1 MSNKIQAIRG
11 MNDLLPDQSPAWQY
25 VERQLR
31 SLVDRYD
38 YREIRTPIVE
48 QTALFARSIG
58 EATDVVE
65 KEMYTFDD
73 RGGDSITLRPEGTAP
88 VCRAYL
94 EHGMQNL
101 PQPVRMYYFC
111 PVFRYERPQAGRF
124 RQHHQFGMEVL
135 GDADPS
141 VDAEVIEV
149 AWDLMTSLGLT
160 DINLL
165 VNSVGDP
172 QCRPAYVAKLREYYS
187 DRKDKLCN
195 DCKDRLNRNPLRL
208 LDCKVETDY
217 ALGND
222 APRSADNLCG
232 ECNEHWNKLL
242 KYLDAMQ
249 LPYQID
255 HRMVRGLDYY
265 TRTVFEI
272 QPPEEGSQN
281 TIVGGGRYDGLI
293 EQLGGKSTPGVGF
306 GSGFERIIMNL
317 IRQEI
322 EVPDIT
328 PRPTVIVHRGVNALG
343 LAVKLAQELRDSGIT
358 TVLAPAQRSLR
369 AQMRYASSMNARF
382 ALILGDD
389 ELANGTASVRDMDA
403 TKVCWTPAV
412 QRAPKCHRTPRAL
425 PH

>member
-1 MSNKIQAIRG
+1 MFQAPRGTADHLPEEQKYWRYIESKAMDVAARFGFGRIDTPAFEDSNLFIR
-11 MNDLLPDQSPAWQY
+11 S
-25 VERQLR
+25 V
-31 SLVDRYD
+31 
-38 YREIRTPIVE
+38 
-48 QTALFARSIG
+48 G
-58 EATDVVE
+58 EGTDIVE

-94 EHGMQNL
+94 EHGMHNL

-124 RQHHQFGMEVL
+124 RQHHQFGVEVL

-160 DINLL
+160 GINLL

-187 DRKDKLCN
+187 GHKDKLCA
-195 DCKDRLNRNPLRL
+195 DCKERLDRNPLRL
-208 LDCKVETDY
+208 LDCKVETDH

-222 APRSADNLCG
+222 APRSADNLC
-232 ECNEHWNKLL
+232 EDCSEHWNKLL

-265 TRTVFEI
+265 TRTVFEV
-272 QPPEEGSQN
+272 QPVDGGGQS
-281 TIVGGGRYDGLI
+281 TICGGGRYDGLI
-293 EQLGGKSTPGVGF
+293 TELGGRETPGIGFATGLERLTLNLKRSEVPVPDEPKPRYLVANVGDAARIAALELSVRLRRAGVGVIL
-306 GSGFERIIMNL
+306 GSGTRGLRGQM
-317 IRQEI
+317 RQA
-322 EVPDIT
+322 
-328 PRPTVIVHRGVNALG
+328 NAL
-343 LAVKLAQELRDSGIT
+343 EI
-358 TVLAPAQRSLR
+358 P
-369 AQMRYASSMNARF
+369 F

-389 ELANGTASVRDMDA
+389 EIEKGEVMVRDMESSAQESRPVAEFIDKV
-403 TKVCWTPAV
+403 TKSHGRGA
-412 QRAPKCHRTPRAL
+412 
-425 PH
+425 